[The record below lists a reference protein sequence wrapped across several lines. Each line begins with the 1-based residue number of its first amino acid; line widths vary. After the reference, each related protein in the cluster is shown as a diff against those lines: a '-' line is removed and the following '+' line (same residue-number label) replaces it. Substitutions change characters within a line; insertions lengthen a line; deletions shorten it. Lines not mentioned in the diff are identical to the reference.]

1 MWEPELFFTKGILK
15 INWKEEKGVIGLW
28 YSMK

>member
-1 MWEPELFFTKGILK
+1 MREPELFFTKGILLR
-15 INWKEEKGVIGLW
+15 NGKEEKGGVGLW